1 VKKELLIV
9 TDLGE
14 LKAYRVEFTPRR
26 TPAVG
31 AGGGHR
37 VGRRPASVIETV
49 TDMAGRH
56 SGPTQK
62 NWGAPLGD
70 DHNLK
75 LETKRRLIRQIA
87 GHIQRLIERTGSD
100 GCWIA
105 AHKEIN
111 QQILEEFLGAQQ
123 ESAAAQMKDLSH
135 DLRVGE
141 AFDKAFRLMQENAI
155 PALPVVDRLGK
166 LRGLITPENIGE
178 LMMMSSLLPKGGQ
191 PAWRGLAI

>member
-26 TPAVG
+26 TARLELVEDIVLED
-31 AGGGHR
+31 AR
-37 VGRRPASVIETV
+37 LRVIETV

-100 GCWIA
+100 GCWIS

-111 QQILEEFLGAQQ
+111 QQILEELPQAIRARI
-123 ESAAAQMKDLSH
+123 EKNLPLDLT
-135 DLRVGE
+135 
-141 AFDKAFRLMQENAI
+141 KATQAELLEQF
-155 PALPVVDRLGK
+155 
-166 LRGLITPENIGE
+166 LRGARE
-178 LMMMSSLLPKGGQ
+178 
-191 PAWRGLAI
+191 

>member
-14 LKAYRVEFTPRR
+14 LKAYRVEFTPKR

-100 GCWIA
+100 GCWIS

-111 QQILEEFLGAQQ
+111 QQILEELPQAIRARI
-123 ESAAAQMKDLSH
+123 EKNLPLDLT
-135 DLRVGE
+135 
-141 AFDKAFRLMQENAI
+141 KATQAELLEQF
-155 PALPVVDRLGK
+155 
-166 LRGLITPENIGE
+166 LRGARE
-178 LMMMSSLLPKGGQ
+178 
-191 PAWRGLAI
+191 

>member
-1 VKKELLIV
+1 
-9 TDLGE
+9 
-14 LKAYRVEFTPRR
+14 
-26 TPAVG
+26 
-31 AGGGHR
+31 
-37 VGRRPASVIETV
+37 VIETV

-100 GCWIA
+100 GCWIS

-111 QQILEEFLGAQQ
+111 QQILEELPQAIRARI
-123 ESAAAQMKDLSH
+123 EKNLPLDLT
-135 DLRVGE
+135 
-141 AFDKAFRLMQENAI
+141 KATQAELLEQF
-155 PALPVVDRLGK
+155 
-166 LRGLITPENIGE
+166 LRGARE
-178 LMMMSSLLPKGGQ
+178 
-191 PAWRGLAI
+191 

>member
-1 VKKELLIV
+1 
-9 TDLGE
+9 
-14 LKAYRVEFTPRR
+14 
-26 TPAVG
+26 
-31 AGGGHR
+31 
-37 VGRRPASVIETV
+37 VIETV